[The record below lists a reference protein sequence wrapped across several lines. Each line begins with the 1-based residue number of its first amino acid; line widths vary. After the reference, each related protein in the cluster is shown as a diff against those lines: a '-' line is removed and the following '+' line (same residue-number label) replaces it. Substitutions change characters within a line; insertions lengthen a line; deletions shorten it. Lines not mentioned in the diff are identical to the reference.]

1 MTNIIYLEAHRAKS
15 KATTLNPH
23 NYPQQRTITSKE
35 QLIDLLEL
43 VKIEAIIFNRAFKK
57 MPEQTNDY
65 LVHIKNHY
73 EGLENQMTTALNAL
87 MEGVA

>member
-1 MTNIIYLEAHRAKS
+1 MTNIIYLDAHRAKS
-15 KATTLNPH
+15 KATMLNPH
-23 NYPQQRTITSKE
+23 NHPQQRTITSKE

-73 EGLENQMTTALNAL
+73 EGLEEQMTTALNAL